1 MWDVGPGAP
10 GLGARPRLNRE
21 PSLRRAGE
29 SRKLERRRNRGKG
42 RKGCCVKRCRKKAKK
57 KKKLKRNPW
66 GIVEEKKERR
76 QARRASERDREQEA
90 PN

>member
-1 MWDVGPGAP
+1 MWAEGPGAS

-42 RKGCCVKRCRKKAKK
+42 RKDCCVKRCRKKEKK
-57 KKKLKRNPW
+57 KK
-66 GIVEEKKERR
+66 VEKKSLGNCGGEER
-76 QARRASERDREQEA
+76 A
-90 PN
+90 

>member
-1 MWDVGPGAP
+1 M
-10 GLGARPRLNRE
+10 
-21 PSLRRAGE
+21 LRDAGI
-29 SRKLERRRNRGKG
+29 KQ
-42 RKGCCVKRCRKKAKK
+42 KK

>member
-21 PSLRRAGE
+21 PSLWRAVE

-57 KKKLKRNPW
+57 KKK
-66 GIVEEKKERR
+66 VEKKSLGNCGGEER
-76 QARRASERDREQEA
+76 A
-90 PN
+90 